1 MHVSYALVVAASLIR
16 YGAGRLGRVVGV
28 LYVPFV
34 LLVVV
39 ATGNHFFFDAV
50 AGAIVAGIAAGS
62 AFFLARPTVQASI
75 APFPKR
81 AADGT
86 ARKELAAYL
95 NLDRVPCMD

>member
-86 ARKELAAYL
+86 ARNELAA
-95 NLDRVPCMD
+95 

>member
-1 MHVSYALVVAASLIR
+1 M
-16 YGAGRLGRVVGV
+16 
-28 LYVPFV
+28 

-50 AGAIVAGIAAGS
+50 AIVAGIAAGS
-62 AFFLARPTVQASI
+62 AFFLARPTVQATI

-86 ARKELAAYL
+86 ARKDLAA
-95 NLDRVPCMD
+95 